1 MKSFQPKLQR
11 LLKAAAAAPKETPG
25 APPFGLETRVLA
37 HWRSGAAGEDFTPLA
52 TIFHRA
58 AICAATIL
66 VASAGW
72 TWFENRQDASG
83 AMALANYTITIQ
95 LKP

>member
-1 MKSFQPKLQR
+1 MKSFEPMLQR
-11 LLKAAAAAPKETPG
+11 LLKTAAAAPKETTG

-37 HWRSGAAGEDFTPLA
+37 HWRSGAPEEDFTSLA
-52 TIFHRA
+52 IIFHRA
-58 AICAATIL
+58 VICAATIL

-72 TWFENRQDASG
+72 TWFENRQDAAG